1 LARRD
6 GRQRRSFAEP
16 ADSVALSA
24 FSAAR
29 FAPRDARVVRI
40 AAMLLAR
47 PAGASPEQAL
57 WLDLRDPTPEER
69 AQVEAATKI
78 RLPERGDIEEIES
91 SSRVYLED
99 GALYLSTP
107 MLTGDDCLTNGLT
120 AVGFV
125 LTPNT
130 LVTLRFSAVAAFD
143 EVQARGDKPESAN
156 ASDFFLRLLE
166 TVIDHSAD
174 ALEHAGSELEGIS
187 RRAFRA
193 DDQAKKHGKTS
204 EHLRGALRGL
214 GRMSDGISHLRDSL
228 LGIGRIAAFV
238 HETARETHL
247 SGAVARLNAIRGDI
261 TSLND
266 YQGHLTG
273 KVQFL
278 LDATLGFINIQQND
292 IVKMLTVV
300 SVVGVPPV
308 LIAGIYG
315 MNFKYMPELEWHFGY
330 AYALVLI
337 VVSAFVPYAWLKWR
351 GWM

>member
-1 LARRD
+1 
-6 GRQRRSFAEP
+6 
-16 ADSVALSA
+16 
-24 FSAAR
+24 
-29 FAPRDARVVRI
+29 
-40 AAMLLAR
+40 MLVAR
-47 PAGASPEQAL
+47 PAGASPEHAV

-69 AQVEAATKI
+69 AKVEAATKLS
-78 RLPERGDIEEIES
+78 LPERGDIEEIES
-91 SSRVYLED
+91 SSRVYLEN

-107 MLTGDDCLTNGLT
+107 MLTGDDCLTNALT

-125 LTPNT
+125 LTPKL
-130 LVTLRFSAVAAFD
+130 LVTLRFTAIAAFD
-143 EVQARGDKPESAN
+143 EVQARADKSEAAS
-156 ASDFFLRLLE
+156 ASDFFLGVLE
-166 TVIDHSAD
+166 TVVDHSAD
-174 ALEHAGSELEGIS
+174 ALEHAGAELEGIS

-193 DDQAKKHGKTS
+193 EDEETKKRRHTS

-247 SGAVARLNAIRGDI
+247 SGATTRLNAIRGDI
-261 TSLND
+261 ASLND
-266 YQGHLTG
+266 YQAHLAG

-315 MNFKYMPELEWHFGY
+315 MNFKNMPELGWHYGY
-330 AYALVLI
+330 AYSLVLI
-337 VVSAFVPYAWLKWR
+337 VLSAFAPYAWLKWR